1 MGNDKNKDVGFR
13 GIFNKYTV
21 KNNFASCKS
30 IALAVVSVGVCV
42 WLYFAK
48 DLDFIYHFLGK
59 MVDVFVGSVP
69 DLLGFCIGGYAIIV
83 AINGLDKMQAIV
95 KPLPDKGKSYY
106 HIISADFALTLVV
119 MCVLLLVSYAMSFL
133 IDLELSAV
141 SDSLGKVAN
150 LFIIASLMWMGV
162 ITVIMLMT
170 TVANVFSTSMILQA
184 AAIAAGKTKEQED
197 NEKTEVSVFKVETWF
212 GSFTVTRLE
221 KKK

>member
-1 MGNDKNKDVGFR
+1 MSDNKIALGFR
-13 GIFNKYTV
+13 GVFNEYTL
-21 KNNFASCKS
+21 KHNFVTCKS
-30 IALAVVSVGVCV
+30 IALAVVSVGVCI

-48 DLDFIYHFLGK
+48 DLNFIYNLLGK

-95 KPLPDKGKSYY
+95 KPLPDRGKSYY
-106 HIISADFALTLVV
+106 HILSADFALTLVV
-119 MCVLLLVSYAMSFL
+119 MCVLLLVSYAMSLL

-150 LFIIASLMWMGV
+150 LFFIALLVWLGAMMV
-162 ITVIMLMT
+162 FMLIETVFNL
-170 TVANVFSTSMILQA
+170 FSTSMIIQT
-184 AAIAAGKTKEQED
+184 AAIVAGKTKEQED

>member
-21 KNNFASCKS
+21 KNNFATCKS
-30 IALAVVSVGVCV
+30 IALAVASIGMCV

-48 DLDFIYHFLGK
+48 DLDFIYNLLGK
-59 MVDVFVGSVP
+59 IVDIFVGSVP

-95 KPLPDKGKSYY
+95 KPLPDRGKSYY
-106 HIISADFALTLVV
+106 HILSADFALTLVV
-119 MCVLLLVSYAMSFL
+119 MCVLLLVSYAMSLL

-141 SDSLGKVAN
+141 SNSLGKVAN
-150 LFIIASLMWMGV
+150 LFFIASLVWLGAMMV
-162 ITVIMLMT
+162 FMLIETVFNL
-170 TVANVFSTSMILQA
+170 FSTSMIIQT
-184 AAIAAGKTKEQED
+184 AAIVAGKTKEQED
-197 NEKTEVSVFKVETWF
+197 NEKSEVSVFKVETWF

>member
-1 MGNDKNKDVGFR
+1 MSDNKIALGFR
-13 GIFNKYTV
+13 GVFNEYTL
-21 KNNFASCKS
+21 KHNFVTCKS
-30 IALAVVSVGVCV
+30 IALAVVSVGVCI
-42 WLYFAK
+42 WLYFVK
-48 DLDFIYHFLGK
+48 DLDFIYNLLGK

-95 KPLPDKGKSYY
+95 KPLPDRGKSYY
-106 HIISADFALTLVV
+106 HILNADFALTLVV
-119 MCVLLLVSYAMSFL
+119 MCVLLLVSYAMSLL

-141 SDSLGKVAN
+141 SNSFGKVAN
-150 LFIIASLMWMGV
+150 LFFIALLVWLGAMMV
-162 ITVIMLMT
+162 FMLIETVFNL
-170 TVANVFSTSMILQA
+170 FSTSMIIQT
-184 AAIAAGKTKEQED
+184 AAIVAGKTKEQED

>member
-1 MGNDKNKDVGFR
+1 MSNDKNKDVGLC

-21 KNNFASCKS
+21 KRNFVTCKS
-30 IALAVVSVGVCV
+30 IALAVASTGMCI

-48 DLDFIYHFLGK
+48 DLDFTYNLLGK
-59 MVDVFVGSVP
+59 IVDIFVGSVP

-106 HIISADFALTLVV
+106 HIISADFALTLVE
-119 MCVLLLVSYAMSFL
+119 MCVLLLVSYALNFL
-133 IDLELSAV
+133 IDLELLAV

-150 LFIIASLMWMGV
+150 LFFIASLMWMGV

-170 TVANVFSTSMILQA
+170 TVANLFSTSMILQA
-184 AAIAAGKTKEQED
+184 AAIVAGKAKEQKD
-197 NEKTEVSVFKVETWF
+197 NEKTEMSVFKVETWF

>member
-1 MGNDKNKDVGFR
+1 MSDNKIALGFR
-13 GIFNKYTV
+13 GVFNEYTL
-21 KNNFASCKS
+21 KHNFVTCKS
-30 IALAVVSVGVCV
+30 IALAVVSVGVCI
-42 WLYFAK
+42 WLYFVK
-48 DLDFIYHFLGK
+48 DLDFIYNLLGK

-95 KPLPDKGKSYY
+95 KPLPDRGKSYY
-106 HIISADFALTLVV
+106 HILSADFALTLVV
-119 MCVLLLVSYAMSFL
+119 MCVLLLVSYAMSLL

-141 SDSLGKVAN
+141 SNSFGKVAN
-150 LFIIASLMWMGV
+150 LFFIALLVWLGAMMV
-162 ITVIMLMT
+162 FMLIETVFNL
-170 TVANVFSTSMILQA
+170 FSTSMIIQT
-184 AAIAAGKTKEQED
+184 AAIVAGKTKEQED